1 MNPAR
6 TLQTGRSYTGRAL
19 TPAELAAFRALT
31 ERIEAIPPSMAAA
44 RAALVARRARI
55 TRGH

>member
-6 TLQTGRSYTGRAL
+6 TLHTGRSYTGRAL
-19 TPAELAAFRALT
+19 APAELAAFRALT

-44 RAALVARRARI
+44 RAALIRRRARLA
-55 TRGH
+55 RGP